1 MSASVA
7 LQSRAAL
14 VATASSTGSRSFGE
28 LEIRL
33 RISLVAV
40 CCSCASVSA
49 RCSSACGAPDGPLS
63 LVLPSGTPHA
73 RQNLACEGL
82 SCWHRGHFMPE
93 PPGSRVGGRSEPW
106 AETNRPRLAWSRTRA
121 PASVQLAGCRRS
133 WLPHRESAAAG
144 AQSRRCPY
152 SPLGARVGV
161 RFWVG
166 IVPALLD
173 CRPP

>member
-7 LQSRAAL
+7 PQSRAAL

-49 RCSSACGAPDGPLS
+49 RCSSACGTPDGPLS

-82 SCWHRGHFMPE
+82 SCLHPGHVMPE
-93 PPGSRVGGRSEPW
+93 PPSGRS
-106 AETNRPRLAWSRTRA
+106 AEGRNRGPRLT
-121 PASVQLAGCRRS
+121 
-133 WLPHRESAAAG
+133 
-144 AQSRRCPY
+144 
-152 SPLGARVGV
+152 ARDSHGQ
-161 RFWVG
+161 G
-166 IVPALLD
+166 HG
-173 CRPP
+173 